1 MALCGIC
8 NLLLIIHGVV
18 KLKKHP
24 DPSVIYRFYE
34 RLEIGRIMDRI
45 CLLKNVIQEYAWG
58 SYTAIPELL
67 GRDTPSSMPQAEL
80 WMGAHPKAPSMVKS
94 DGVWRS
100 LLELISKNPQD
111 ILGEKVAEKF
121 DNRLPYLF
129 KVLAAAKPLSIQA
142 HPCLIQA
149 KEGFERENILKIPF
163 DAFRRNYKDDNHKP
177 ECICAM
183 TDFWALNG
191 FRKISDI
198 LFLMGKICSPGL
210 KTSLDLLREQPNSM
224 GLRLFFKAIMTMDGK
239 DQEAIIT
246 DTIKNVQN
254 LTDGHPAYKWMINL
268 HKEYPN
274 DIGVFSPIMLNL
286 VCLKPGEA
294 MFLPAGE
301 LHAYLAGVGI
311 ELMANS
317 DNVLRG
323 GLTPKYIDV
332 QELLNVLN
340 FEERE
345 INILLATEID
355 ECECAYESLAEE
367 FFLSVISVKEE
378 ISYHSADRR
387 SVEIILC
394 TDGAATI
401 TDLGRNDNVFV
412 ERGKSIIIPSVVEK
426 YRIEGS
432 ATFYKAAVP
441 L

>member
-1 MALCGIC
+1 
-8 NLLLIIHGVV
+8 
-18 KLKKHP
+18 
-24 DPSVIYRFYE
+24 
-34 RLEIGRIMDRI
+34 
-45 CLLKNVIQEYAWG
+45 
-58 SYTAIPELL
+58 
-67 GRDTPSSMPQAEL
+67 
-80 WMGAHPKAPSMVKS
+80 MVKC
-94 DGVWRS
+94 DGVWCS
-100 LLELISKNPQD
+100 LLELISKNPRD

-142 HPCLIQA
+142 HPSLIQA
-149 KEGFERENILKIPF
+149 KEGFGRENRLGIPL
-163 DAFRRNYKDDNHKP
+163 DAYHRNYKDDNHKP
-177 ECICAM
+177 ECICAI

-191 FRKISDI
+191 FRKISGI
-198 LFLMGKICSPGL
+198 LSLMDKICPPGL
-210 KTSLDLLREQPNSM
+210 KTSLDLLREQPDSM
-224 GLRLFFKAIMTMDGK
+224 GLKFFFQAIMTMDEK
-239 DQEAIIT
+239 AQEESIA
-246 DTIKNVQN
+246 DAIKNVQN
-254 LTDGHPAYKWMINL
+254 FADDHPAYKWMINL
-268 HKEYPN
+268 HNEYPK

-301 LHAYLAGVGI
+301 LHAYLDGVGI

-345 INILLATEID
+345 INILSAGKMD
-355 ECECAYESLAEE
+355 ACECAYESLAEE
-367 FFLSVISVKEE
+367 FFLSVISVKDD
-378 ISYHSADRR
+378 IGYHSADRR

-394 TDGAATI
+394 TDGSATI
-401 TDLGRNDNVFV
+401 TDLGKNDNVLV
-412 ERGKSIIIPSVVEK
+412 DRGKSIIIPAVVEK
-426 YRIEGS
+426 YRIQGN

>member
-1 MALCGIC
+1 
-8 NLLLIIHGVV
+8 
-18 KLKKHP
+18 
-24 DPSVIYRFYE
+24 
-34 RLEIGRIMDRI
+34 MDRI

-67 GRDTPSSMPQAEL
+67 GHDAPAGRPQAEL
-80 WMGAHPKAPSMVKS
+80 WMGAHPKAPSMVKW
-94 DGVWRS
+94 GGKWYS
-100 LLELISKNPQD
+100 LLKLISENPKD

-142 HPCLIQA
+142 HPSRIQA
-149 KEGFERENILKIPF
+149 KQGFDRENRLKIPL
-163 DAFRRNYKDDNHKP
+163 DAYHRNYKDDNHKP
-177 ECICAM
+177 ECICAL

-198 LFLMGKICSPGL
+198 LSLMEKICPPGL
-210 KTSLDLLREQPNSM
+210 KTPLDLLREQPDAM
-224 GLRLFFKAIMTMDGK
+224 GLKNFFQALMTMDGK
-239 DQEAIIT
+239 AQAEIIADAI
-246 DTIKNVQN
+246 KKVQ
-254 LTDGHPAYKWMINL
+254 DFADDHPAYQWMVDL
-268 HKEYPN
+268 HKEYPK
-274 DIGVFSPIMLNL
+274 DIGVFSPMMLNL

-294 MFLPAGE
+294 MFLQAGE
-301 LHAYLAGVGI
+301 LHAYLDGVGI

-345 INILLATEID
+345 INILLPGEID
-355 ECECAYESLAEE
+355 ACECAYETPAEE
-367 FFLSVISVKEE
+367 FFLSVISVTEE
-378 ISYHSADRR
+378 IGYHRADRR

-394 TDGAATI
+394 TDGRATI
-401 TDLGRNDNVFV
+401 TDLGKNENVFV
-412 ERGKSIIIPSVVEK
+412 ERGKSIVIPAVVEK
-426 YRIEGS
+426 YRIQGN
-432 ATFYKAAVP
+432 ATFYKAVVP